1 MQSPE
6 RMKKYL
12 TRLRA
17 QTDVTRL
24 QDAPLLRTI
33 ETFLRADVEWNA
45 LSLKER
51 SDILNGMYASIR
63 GYGVL
68 DAFFAD
74 PRVTEIMVNRYD
86 HIYIERDGILENT
99 GMGFESEENY
109 NDMIQ
114 KIVNDAGKEV
124 HQRSPIV
131 DCRMKDGSR
140 VNVVLDPIAGSGAA
154 LTIRRFRNHIFSL
167 QELVENQTLSN
178 SAADFLRK
186 SVRAKCN
193 IFISGGTGSGKTTL
207 LNALANEIDL
217 RERLITIEDARE
229 LNFENMENWVAME
242 ARKPNAD
249 GEGGITIRDL
259 IRASLRMRPDRII
272 VGEVRGPEA
281 LDAIQAMNTGHDG
294 SFSTGHANSVADM
307 QLRLETMILSGHDGL
322 PLTAIRQQLG
332 SAIDLFVHVSRL
344 RAPWTRRPS
353 AHWWK
358 PGRRCC
364 DKRNFY
370 AQAFVCGHRQKRDR
384 HRRILQGRLRYRMR
398 QADGFRKN
406 GKQWLLPER
415 GSDESRT
422 MAMDVRRS
430 GSRRLLWHDF
440 LMSSLVYAPFVYRRM
455 APREK
460 ILEGA
465 YKATTQLTTARTI
478 CRFFG
483 NFFLT
488 FGGR

>member
-24 QDAPLLRTI
+24 QDAPLRRTI
-33 ETFLRADVEWNA
+33 ETFLRADAEWNA

-167 QELVENQTLSN
+167 QELVENYTLSA

-207 LNALANEIDL
+207 LNALANEIDP

-322 PLTAIRQQLG
+322 PLNAIRQQLG

-344 RAPWTRRPS
+344 RDHRRYVMSIEEPYWKDGSLRYHALFQRTVDEATIGPLVETGEEMLRQEKFLRAGIRLRASPKERSSQADSSRS
-353 AHWWK
+353 ASLQDEAGGW
-358 PGRRCC
+358 
-364 DKRNFY
+364 FS
-370 AQAFVCGHRQKRDR
+370 QKR
-384 HRRILQGRLRYRMR
+384 
-398 QADGFRKN
+398 QAMVAA
-406 GKQWLLPER
+406 GK
-415 GSDESRT
+415 G
-422 MAMDVRRS
+422 V
-430 GSRRLLWHDF
+430 G
-440 LMSSLVYAPFVYRRM
+440 
-455 APREK
+455 
-460 ILEGA
+460 
-465 YKATTQLTTARTI
+465 
-478 CRFFG
+478 
-483 NFFLT
+483 
-488 FGGR
+488 